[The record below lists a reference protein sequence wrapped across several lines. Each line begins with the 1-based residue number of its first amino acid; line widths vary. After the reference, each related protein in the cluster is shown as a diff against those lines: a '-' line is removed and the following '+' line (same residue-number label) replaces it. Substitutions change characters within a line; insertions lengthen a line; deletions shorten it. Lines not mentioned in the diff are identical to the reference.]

1 MPVAM
6 CCMYMIWWILCQR
19 KPRGQ
24 ERQLQSMRR
33 EQFKRQNIL
42 SQKRSSGFSQRE
54 ACATQYRP
62 RFTENRRKGLNI
74 RFRVNKVFGACKV
87 QVYLNGELALE
98 KKKKS
103 AAPGEMEQILI
114 PENVV

>member
-62 RFTENRRKGLNI
+62 RF
-74 RFRVNKVFGACKV
+74 GACKV

-114 PENVV
+114 PENVFEKVAEIKEIRLQMEEL